1 MKSANIKM
9 SVISAAV
16 AAGLL
21 AVAGAASAQNV
32 TSGGATL
39 PQLMYQ
45 DIFAHGPINGTW
57 SYAGTGSGTG
67 LNAFLTNNAALFGTS
82 GTVHIVGS
90 DSALTSA
97 QITTYNGAYNN
108 GASSSV
114 ANYGRLVQVPAFATP
129 VLLPFKET
137 GLASL
142 NLSSEQICRIFSY
155 DSAARNWNQ
164 ISSAATA
171 SAIAV
176 VYRVETSGTTELLS
190 RFLSAACGSY
200 LPAGK
205 SFTVSNNFK
214 TVVASALPTLTAAQ
228 DANAD
233 GIPDAW
239 VGASGSSGVYG
250 ALAQDHRLG
259 FLTPDRDLYTGN
271 GSNVASINGFTPSAA
286 SIQNAI
292 QAVTPPAT
300 AIARANPLNWVP
312 AYSLPTAAYPIYG
325 TTNLVLG
332 QCYAGGVAAGTAG
345 GAAKSFLS
353 NLNSGAYDAYLS
365 GHNFVK
371 LPANWNTA
379 IQQAFL
385 TSGAAL
391 EIGNTSVCNAIGR

>member
-57 SYAGTGSGTG
+57 TYAGTGSGTG

-90 DSALTSA
+90 DSALTAAQVSA
-97 QITTYNGAYNN
+97 YNAAYNN
-108 GASSSV
+108 GASSTT

-137 GLASL
+137 GVNAL
-142 NLSSEQICRIFSY
+142 NLSTEQICRIFSF
-155 DSAARNWNQ
+155 DAAARNWNQ
-164 ISSAATA
+164 VSSGATA
-171 SAIAV
+171 SPIAV
-176 VYRVETSGTTELLS
+176 VYRIETSGTTELLS
-190 RFLSAACGSY
+190 RFLNAACGQY
-200 LPAGK
+200 LPVGK

-239 VGASGSSGVYG
+239 VAASGSAGVYG

-259 FLTPDRDLYTGN
+259 FLTPDRDVYSGN
-271 GSNVASINGFTPSAA
+271 GSNVASINGYTPSAA
-286 SIQNAI
+286 SIQTAI
-292 QAVTPPAT
+292 QSITPPAT
-300 AIARANPLNWVP
+300 ALARNNPLNWVP
-312 AYSLPTAAYPIYG
+312 AYVLPTSAYPIYG

-332 QCYAGGVAAGTAG
+332 QCYAGGASAGTAG

-365 GHNFVK
+365 AHNFVK

-385 TSGAAL
+385 TAGSAL
-391 EIGNTSVCNAIGR
+391 EIGNTTVCSGIGR